1 MPFSLCHFIC
11 STLTFHF
18 TALYYTI
25 LYCTYVQSTV
35 KALRAQAQRF
45 LSAVNTP
52 MGQGQGQH
60 GLFSHSVSMSFKD
73 SRDSSSNNLMR
84 DMRESR
90 DMRDNFNSGISSM
103 RSVSSNNFS
112 TASPSHSSASTP
124 RKRVPDILPLPFMS
138 SASTSSFSPSPS
150 ASSSSYTSPSSFP
163 SQLSLGTSSLTAS
176 SGNHV
181 GYEGERRNAYFKRCD
196 RCYVI
201 RGHLHFH
208 FLSSDVI

>member
-1 MPFSLCHFIC
+1 MPFYLFYSNAPFYC
-11 STLTFHF
+11 
-18 TALYYTI
+18 TI

-52 MGQGQGQH
+52 MGLGQGQGQGQH

-90 DMRDNFNSGISSM
+90 DMRDTFNSGISSM

-112 TASPSHSSASTP
+112 TVSPSHSSASTP

-181 GYEGERRNAYFKRCD
+181 GYEGERRNAYFKRCE
-196 RCYVI
+196 
-201 RGHLHFH
+201 
-208 FLSSDVI
+208 LSM